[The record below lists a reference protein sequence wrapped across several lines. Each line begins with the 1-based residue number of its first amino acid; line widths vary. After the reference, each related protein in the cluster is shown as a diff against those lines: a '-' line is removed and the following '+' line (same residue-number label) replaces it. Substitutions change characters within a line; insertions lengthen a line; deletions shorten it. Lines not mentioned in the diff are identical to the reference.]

1 MSKGW
6 NYSSGDW
13 LIQCDVCS
21 KKIKA
26 SEAKH
31 RWDGFIV
38 CSDDYENRHPQDFIR
53 AKMDK
58 ISVPFTR
65 PRSVDVFIE
74 KVALT
79 DSVFASD
86 DAGMSEYME
95 NYSSYFSEDYIV
107 PSNTSV
113 SILVTYLR
121 SFADSA
127 TLVDTSY
134 NTVRKNL
141 TDTLSLSEILT
152 VEMSKSKNF
161 NDPVTTTDSGYLLWN
176 DYIDATYFVSDY
188 VGTVINF

>member
-1 MSKGW
+1 
-6 NYSSGDW
+6 
-13 LIQCDVCS
+13 
-21 KKIKA
+21 
-26 SEAKH
+26 
-31 RWDGFIV
+31 
-38 CSDDYENRHPQDFIR
+38 
-53 AKMDK
+53 MDK

-86 DAGMSEYME
+86 DAGMLEYME
-95 NYSSYFSEDYIV
+95 NYSSYFAEDYIV

-113 SILVTYLR
+113 SILVAYLR

-127 TLVDTSY
+127 TLVDASY

-141 TDTLSLSEILT
+141 TDTLSLSEIIT
-152 VEMSKSKNF
+152 VEVGKSKHF
-161 NDPVTTTDSGYLLWN
+161 NDPVTPTDSGYLLWN

-188 VGTVINF
+188 VGTVTNF

>member
-58 ISVPFTR
+58 ISVPFSR
-65 PRSVDVFIE
+65 PRSTDVFID
-74 KVALT
+74 VP
-79 DSVFASD
+79 
-86 DAGMSEYME
+86 
-95 NYSSYFSEDYIV
+95 YIV
-107 PSNTSV
+107 PLGCTAYTRQPLADIGIADCAEV
-113 SILVTYLR
+113 DFTYGDLN
-121 SFADSA
+121 
-127 TLVDTSY
+127 V
-134 NTVRKNL
+134 
-141 TDTLSLSEILT
+141 
-152 VEMSKSKNF
+152 
-161 NDPVTTTDSGYLLWN
+161 
-176 DYIDATYFVSDY
+176 
-188 VGTVINF
+188 